1 MGSSTTG
8 LVPQDRSDLDSQHP
22 GSGNGNPASLG
33 VRPVGPALIR
43 KATLEDLPRLV
54 DLGKVLHAE
63 SDYAQYDFRIEKVYE
78 YLYSLVDS
86 PDGIMLV
93 GEEADE
99 IVGAFIGCVGGH
111 WFGDCTVSYDL
122 ALFVAPKRRGSMLC
136 ARLVRA
142 YIRAATDLG
151 VDEILIGN
159 STAVRSDRVDM
170 VERLYERLGFRR
182 RSGNYAFGGRAF
194 SLPSRRS

>member
-1 MGSSTTG
+1 MELTATGSPVQQGHSDAE
-8 LVPQDRSDLDSQHP
+8 PQRP
-22 GSGNGNPASLG
+22 ASGDGGNPAGPG
-33 VRPVGPALIR
+33 VWPVGRALIR
-43 KATLEDLPRLV
+43 KATLDDLPRLAG
-54 DLGKVLHAE
+54 LGAMLHGE
-63 SDYAQYDFRIEKVYE
+63 SDYAHYDFSIEKVYE

-99 IVGAFIGCVGGH
+99 IVGAFIGCVGSH
-111 WFGDCTVSYDL
+111 WFGDCKVSYDL
-122 ALFVAPKRRGSMLC
+122 ALFVLPKRRGSMLC
-136 ARLVRA
+136 ARLVKA

-159 STAVRSDRVDM
+159 STAVRSDRVEM

-182 RSGNYAFGGRAF
+182 RSGNYAFRGRA
-194 SLPSRRS
+194 S

>member
-1 MGSSTTG
+1 MKLTATGSA
-8 LVPQDRSDLDSQHP
+8 VQQDRSDSEPQRPAAGDGGHP
-22 GSGNGNPASLG
+22 AGPG
-33 VRPVGPALIR
+33 VRPVGQALIR
-43 KATLEDLPRLV
+43 KATLDDLPRLAR
-54 DLGKVLHAE
+54 LGGILHGE
-63 SDYAQYDFRIEKVYE
+63 SDYAQYDFSIEKVYE

-86 PDGIMLV
+86 PDGIMQV

-99 IVGAFIGCVGGH
+99 IVGAFIGCVGSH
-111 WFGDCTVSYDL
+111 WFGDCKVSYDL
-122 ALFVAPKRRGSMLC
+122 ALFVAPKRRGTMLC
-136 ARLVRA
+136 ARLVKA

-182 RSGNYAFGGRAF
+182 RSGNYAFRGRA
-194 SLPSRRS
+194 S